1 MTAHPAR
8 RGGMAT
14 STVVQAG
21 ALARRLPRSVDPSE
35 IRALPTIDAL
45 LEMAPFAGQTR
56 LLDLEVMGSGVF
68 SYAVAVPV
76 RDECDLLPP
85 MLAALLAA
93 MNRVPEPGLA
103 IFVVNDSSDGS
114 ATLIK
119 EWMHA
124 HALAGVILSVS
135 FALPVRNAPHA
146 RRLALDTA
154 ATFVPNGV
162 LLTTDADSEVAPHWI
177 ADRLAGLA
185 DRFDLICEDV
195 RLDATGWSAL
205 PEQVRI
211 MGEAEREY
219 YAACDLLWMRWSGG
233 QAGAFAHRASGAS
246 MAVRSDIYRA
256 LGRWPVPSHGEDG
269 LLCRLVVEGGG
280 RVVTIADGGTRTS
293 ARLAGRAAGG
303 CGAALTLRA
312 VDPDPQCDTALV
324 SIAELRRLSAYCL
337 SHGVRDLRGGARPL
351 RFSDLQQELALA
363 RSLLTPDKSA

>member
-1 MTAHPAR
+1 MTVHPAR
-8 RGGMAT
+8 GGGVAV
-14 STVVQAG
+14 STVVQPS
-21 ALARRLPRSVDPSE
+21 ALARRLPRKIERSE
-35 IRALPTIDAL
+35 TGAVSTIDAL
-45 LEMAPFAGQTR
+45 LDQAPFAGRTR
-56 LLDLEVMGSGVF
+56 LLDLEVMGGGEF
-68 SYAVAVPV
+68 FYAVAVPV
-76 RDECDLLPP
+76 RDEYDLLPP

-93 MNRVPEPGLA
+93 MNRVAEPGMA
-103 IFVVNDSSDGS
+103 VFVVNDSSDGS
-114 ATLIK
+114 TALITG
-119 EWMHA
+119 WMRA
-124 HALAGVILSVS
+124 HALAGVVLSVS
-135 FALPVRNAPHA
+135 FAPPVRNAPHA

-154 ATFVPNGV
+154 ATFVPDGV
-162 LLTTDADSEVAPHWI
+162 LLTTDADSEVALHWI

-205 PEQVRI
+205 PEQVRR

-256 LGRWPVPSHGEDG
+256 LGRWPVPPHGEDG

-312 VDPDPQCDTALV
+312 ADPDPQCDTALV
-324 SIAELRRLSAYCL
+324 SIAERRRLSAYCR
-337 SHGVRDLRGGARPL
+337 SHGVRDLRGGAIPL
-351 RFSDLQQELALA
+351 RFSDLREELALA
-363 RSLLTPDKSA
+363 RALLMQDNSA